1 VSKKIDIGLLKKIPP
16 RSLLRLINLAKEE
29 LKEDETMQKVFD
41 DFDLPIEWIDLAP
54 VCFGDIDVSATTSH
68 GIITLNFKLL
78 EDGDAENIKPYLLHE
93 LVHVNQQ
100 TTGTKPT
107 KGANSGDY
115 MKNPYEQ
122 EAFQH
127 QIEFIAK
134 NDGEKAA
141 RTYTDKLLDHHDK
154 KGKEKEELEDVL
166 MEKV

>member
-1 VSKKIDIGLLKKIPP
+1 MKVSLELIKKLPS
-16 RSLLRLINLAKEE
+16 RSLLRLINKAKEQ
-29 LKEDETMQKVFD
+29 LKYDETMQKVFD

-54 VCFGDIDVSATTSH
+54 VKFGDIDVSATTSH

-78 EDGDAENIKPYLLHE
+78 ENGDAENIKPYLLHE

-134 NDGEKAA
+134 NDGEDEAEE
-141 RTYTDKLLDHHDK
+141 YVEKLLNHHDK
-154 KGKEKEELEDVL
+154 KGKEKEKLEDVL
-166 MEKV
+166 MENV